1 MIVPVALKSRTFSM
15 PRCRPS
21 VTISRWSDSRRFSSM
36 SLYVLLRMVSLS
48 WSAPRVSCASSALR
62 WAPTSTTDSRRFSSM
77 SQYVLLRMVS
87 LSWSAPRVSC
97 ASSALRWAPTSTT
110 DIAPI
115 TSAVTS
121 DTPRMASTPM
131 RDFMGSVASGLA
143 RPPLGFA
150 PAAPGANGLGEN
162 RQVADR
168 QRERREAER
177 HQRERHRELHP
188 ARHVVGA
195 ARALEPG
202 DAHVEPVHHE
212 PEHRRGGSHHE
223 PGGGVPDARPRQE
236 PDRYDH
242 AEGKLDQEHPAL
254 VGGLENR

>member
-21 VTISRWSDSRRFSSM
+21 VTISRWS
-36 SLYVLLRMVSLS
+36 
-48 WSAPRVSCASSALR
+48 
-62 WAPTSTTDSRRFSSM
+62 DSRRFSSM

-150 PAAPGANGLGEN
+150 PVAPGANGLGKN

-212 PEHRRGGSHHE
+212 PEHRSE
-223 PGGGVPDARPRQE
+223 
-236 PDRYDH
+236 
-242 AEGKLDQEHPAL
+242 EHTSELQSRFGISYA
-254 VGGLENR
+254 VF